1 MNTRSPVSCQICC
14 STQLFLQAALDSAN
28 TREIARKERERLKA
42 QDKYKKDQLEKLRA
56 EQNVDASSGEV
67 RLRLNFQ
74 ACTSLVGSAQA
85 DL

>member
-1 MNTRSPVSCQICC
+1 M
-14 STQLFLQAALDSAN
+14 FLQVALDSAN

-67 RLRLNFQ
+67 RLRLSFQ